1 MLIDVK
7 TLAARLGAVTV
18 IDGSSHMPDTGRD
31 ADAEFLAA
39 HIPGAQR
46 FNIEMVADTTN
57 PLPHT
62 MPSPASFAR
71 HVSAMGVTN
80 DKPVVVYEAGAPFSA
95 PRVVWMFKAMGHP
108 DVMMLSGGFAAW
120 LAQRLPVARGPAQ
133 PRTTSWGFVPSPR
146 PRTFVNA
153 DAVADALA
161 SGGQVIDVRSAERFA
176 GTAPEPRPGVR
187 AGHMPGA
194 LNLPYT
200 NLSTEDGT
208 LKSDDELAAI
218 FKDAGVDLSKP
229 VIASCGSGVTAAV
242 AVMALTKL
250 GTPAAVYDGSWTEWG
265 GDENR
270 PIVTATDDSAPAEV
284 TAEAQA
290 PAEPEPIPEP
300 EPTAGPAQSP
310 EPEASV
316 ESPATG
322 EPEDTPAA
330 EEIAAP
336 ETSAEAEVPAETA
349 EPAAVE
355 ASAPSA
361 KAPSRTT
368 TAKSRT
374 ASKSRAAPKPK
385 AASKPPAKPK
395 TATKPGPKPKAASK
409 PIATSKS
416 GPAAKPGPRRG
427 PASTDN
433 KAD

>member
-18 IDGSSHMPDTGRD
+18 IDGSSHMPDTGRN

-46 FNIEMVADTTN
+46 FNIEVVADTTN

-120 LAQRLPVARGPAQ
+120 LAQRLPVARGPAES
-133 PRTTSWGFVPSPR
+133 RSASWGFVPSPR
-146 PRTFVNA
+146 PGTFVNA
-153 DAVADALA
+153 DTVADALA
-161 SGGQVIDVRSAERFA
+161 ASGQVIDVRSAERFA

-187 AGHMPGA
+187 AGHMRGA

-200 NLSTEDGT
+200 TLSTEDGT
-208 LKSDDELAAI
+208 LKTDDELAAI

-270 PIVTATDDSAPAEV
+270 PIVTATDETTPTEAA
-284 TAEAQA
+284 AEAQA
-290 PAEPEPIPEP
+290 PAEPEP
-300 EPTAGPAQSP
+300 EPTP
-310 EPEASV
+310 EPEAS
-316 ESPATG
+316 
-322 EPEDTPAA
+322 
-330 EEIAAP
+330 AAP
-336 ETSAEAEVPAETA
+336 ETIAEAEVPAEPTETTPA
-349 EPAAVE
+349 EPAA
-355 ASAPSA
+355 PPP
-361 KAPSRTT
+361 KAPARST
-368 TAKSRT
+368 TA
-374 ASKSRAAPKPK
+374 KSRAAPKSRAGPK
-385 AASKPPAKPK
+385 PKTASKPPAKPK
-395 TATKPGPKPKAASK
+395 AATKPGPK
-409 PIATSKS
+409 
-416 GPAAKPGPRRG
+416 AKPGPKPRAAPKSGPTAKPSPRGG
-427 PASTDN
+427 PASTDE